1 MPQYNW
7 CAHCLPQLGF
17 WFLMII
23 GWHSGYLEA
32 DCPADWYVIFSFM
45 IKDWTWYRKSS
56 WQVDMSGERGHSTW
70 SCLRILCWD
79 PPNVY
84 LCFVWSQIQKS
95 ATGRSCFGGDM
106 ATHCGSEHTNFNDIG
121 MIGRYY
127 LHSDIPNTFLYA
139 EWGHTKKS
147 TTSPKCTISIFG
159 NLPLDPRAHI
169 SLISISF
176 FNLNEI
182 STKHCHTTAFRK
194 PLTKATQL
202 IDPEIM

>member
-1 MPQYNW
+1 MQIVHMYQSCHNTIGVLTVCHNFEQPYLCQNKIFLW
-7 CAHCLPQLGF
+7 CFLGF

-70 SCLRILCWD
+70 SCIRILCWD

-95 ATGRSCFGGDM
+95 AC
-106 ATHCGSEHTNFNDIG
+106 
-121 MIGRYY
+121 Y
-127 LHSDIPNTFLYA
+127 
-139 EWGHTKKS
+139 K
-147 TTSPKCTISIFG
+147 
-159 NLPLDPRAHI
+159 
-169 SLISISF
+169 LI
-176 FNLNEI
+176 NLNLSYKVTLVTITSLSQTSVEI
-182 STKHCHTTAFRK
+182 
-194 PLTKATQL
+194 QV
-202 IDPEIM
+202 EY